1 MDKTDPPPQKKE
13 RKTDGPTHFF
23 AVVIVCFCFFFF
35 LQSVNYT
42 SKNLPMGEQESGE
55 PETLPKSNIKYKN
68 ITLRALGQSKK
79 LTSVSILRDLYKH
92 FTLSSNNAM
101 KFHYCYPYHTN
112 EETKV

>member
-1 MDKTDPPPQKKE
+1 
-13 RKTDGPTHFF
+13 
-23 AVVIVCFCFFFF
+23 
-35 LQSVNYT
+35 
-42 SKNLPMGEQESGE
+42 MGEQESGE